1 MNDPS
6 RLTLDQDPARDENL
20 ARLLR
25 AEDGPGPGTGVN
37 WERLHAAVMRG
48 AMMAAAGALAP
59 ARDWWDVVVGW
70 GRIAAA
76 ASVAAMLAA
85 GLLLWRT
92 GFETAE
98 VTLGDDIAP
107 ESVALARVVA
117 ADPNDAVLTSL
128 MQTARDDEFTSWG
141 IR

>member
-1 MNDPS
+1 MNDRS
-6 RLTLDQDPARDENL
+6 RLKLDGDPDRDENL

-25 AEDGPGPGTGVN
+25 VADAPGPGAGVN
-37 WERLHAAVMRG
+37 WERLHAAVMRRVR
-48 AMMAAAGALAP
+48 AEARSSAP
-59 ARDWWDVVVGW
+59 ARDWWDVVGGW

-92 GFETAE
+92 GTGTAE
-98 VTLGDDIAP
+98 FGLGDNAAP

-117 ADPNDAVLTSL
+117 AYPDDAVLTSL
-128 MQTARDDEFTSWG
+128 MQAARDDEFTSWG
-141 IR
+141 GQ